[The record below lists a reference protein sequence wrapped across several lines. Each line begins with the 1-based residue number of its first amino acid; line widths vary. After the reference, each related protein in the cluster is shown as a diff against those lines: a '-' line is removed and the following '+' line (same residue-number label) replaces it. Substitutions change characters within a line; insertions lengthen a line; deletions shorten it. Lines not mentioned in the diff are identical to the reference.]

1 LLRLMRCAF
10 LTAIVTGV
18 VVTAK
23 ADAICH
29 SGPNSLS
36 LEWTNQQLTICA
48 TKVPVTAVLHEL
60 ARKTGLRIRG
70 LEQPLGATS
79 LQLENVPLES
89 ALNALLEGVDFIIV
103 GDLSHSLETS
113 ELWIRGE
120 SHIANHKGVRLPVR
134 NMSESVVP
142 AEAHAAD
149 EQTDSGERIAELEPE
164 AEEIPQRFDLDTT
177 EKFDSLASSITKRD
191 QEALATAV
199 LDSDPVLQSNAYEA
213 LKSVNADA
221 AKEALFAAAG
231 SEQPSTRLQ
240 ALQLLQQS
248 GLTDDRSYL
257 TTLNDALG
265 DSDVQVRMAALQG
278 LARLD
283 SPEAMSY
290 LRPLLHDPDPAIRL
304 MLISSVGTKDKSL
317 ISTALQ
323 DGDEAVSSAAASLLQ
338 EIQNE
343 DK

>member
-1 LLRLMRCAF
+1 MLRLIRCAF
-10 LTAIVTGV
+10 LTAIATGV
-18 VVTAK
+18 VVTAN
-23 ADAICH
+23 ADAICK

-36 LEWTNQQLTICA
+36 VEWTNQQLSICA
-48 TKVPVTAVLHEL
+48 TTIPVTAVLREV
-60 ARKTGLRIRG
+60 ARKTGLRMHG
-70 LEQPLGATS
+70 LEKPLGTTS
-79 LQLENVPLES
+79 LQLEKVPLQS

-113 ELWIRGE
+113 QLWIRRE
-120 SHIANHKGVRLPVR
+120 SHVAHKGMIRLPAR
-134 NMSESVVP
+134 DLSESGVSVEANAV
-142 AEAHAAD
+142 AE
-149 EQTDSGERIAELEPE
+149 QMDSGERLDESEPE
-164 AEEIPQRFDLDTT
+164 AEEVQQTFELDPT

-221 AKEALFAAAG
+221 AKEALFAAAE
-231 SEQPSTRLQ
+231 SEQPSTRLE

-257 TTLNDALG
+257 TTLNNALG

-304 MLISSVGTKDKSL
+304 MLISSVGAKDKSL

-338 EIQNE
+338 EVQNE